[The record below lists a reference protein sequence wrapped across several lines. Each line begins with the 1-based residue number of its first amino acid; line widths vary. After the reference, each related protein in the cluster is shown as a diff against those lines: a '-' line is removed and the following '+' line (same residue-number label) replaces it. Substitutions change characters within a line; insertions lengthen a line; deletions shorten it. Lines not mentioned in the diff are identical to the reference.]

1 MSDQNEAVDSTTP
14 DSTFR
19 WDPMAQQWV
28 FNISNKNLSSSTT
41 YGFVIAL
48 NDGSSIPF
56 QYGIK

>member
-1 MSDQNEAVDSTTP
+1 
-14 DSTFR
+14 
-19 WDPMAQQWV
+19 MAQQWV